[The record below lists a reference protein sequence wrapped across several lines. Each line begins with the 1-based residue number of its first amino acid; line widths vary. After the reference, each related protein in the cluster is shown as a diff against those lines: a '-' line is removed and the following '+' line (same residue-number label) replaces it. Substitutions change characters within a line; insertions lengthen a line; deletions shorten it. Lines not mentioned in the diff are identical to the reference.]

1 MALAL
6 KDVDALLDD
15 LAVTTQNKTAES
27 AAQIAKV
34 YGASDEVVQA
44 ILRLRTSKE
53 KAE

>member
-15 LAVTTQNKTAES
+15 LAVTMQNKTAES

-44 ILRLRTSKE
+44 ILRLKTKE
-53 KAE
+53 KAA